1 MITPD
6 KLRAFAPGCDFAT
19 LAPALDAAAA
29 EFAIDTPKRLAHWL
43 GQLHHESAGLTRLV
57 ENLNYS
63 AERLVQVWPSR
74 FPNLIAAQPYARSP
88 EKLAERTY
96 GGRLGNTTAGDGFRF
111 RGRGLIQTTGR
122 ANYAAAA
129 RATGLDLLN
138 DPDLLMKPAGA
149 ARAAGVFWRD
159 HRLNALADADK
170 VEAITRAINGGLL
183 GLDDRKAQVARAK
196 TIWGAS

>member
-74 FPNLIAAQPYARSP
+74 FPNLIAAQPYARNP

-111 RGRGLIQTTGR
+111 RGRGFVQTTGR

-159 HRLNALADADK
+159 HGLNALADADK